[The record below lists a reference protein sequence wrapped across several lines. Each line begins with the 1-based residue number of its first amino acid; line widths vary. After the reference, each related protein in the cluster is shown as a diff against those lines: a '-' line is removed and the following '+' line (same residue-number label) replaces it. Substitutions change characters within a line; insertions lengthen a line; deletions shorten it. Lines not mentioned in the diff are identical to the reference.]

1 MMTSRAKDGKCGES
15 VEIVEANGSEVVS
28 VPALPAATINHY
40 SPPIGNHYMNPT
52 DSSSP
57 PTPPRATSLPIVV
70 GITGASGAAYA
81 VRVIELL
88 VAAGVE
94 THVAISALGRRLL
107 HDELGLKR
115 LDADALT
122 NGRGGVEEGNRSGVG
137 VGRRVEGHAGG
148 HDGARVRQIGKVII
162 HADNDVGATIAS
174 GSFLHGGMIIVPC
187 SSNTLAKVAAGITDN
202 LVQRAAA
209 VTLKERRR
217 LVLAYRES
225 PMSHIDILNMQ
236 RISEAGGI
244 IAPLAPGFYL
254 LPQTLE
260 EIVDFMAGKLL
271 DLVGVPHELKTRWE
285 SAKA

>member
-1 MMTSRAKDGKCGES
+1 MNA
-15 VEIVEANGSEVVS
+15 
-28 VPALPAATINHY
+28 P
-40 SPPIGNHYMNPT
+40 NPT
-52 DSSSP
+52 PSP
-57 PTPPRATSLPIVV
+57 LPIVV

-88 VAAGVE
+88 AQAGVE

-115 LDADALT
+115 VDADALA
-122 NGRGGVEEGNRSGVG
+122 NGRGG
-137 VGRRVEGHAGG
+137 GRGG
-148 HDGARVRQIGKVII
+148 HGGVII

-187 SSNTLAKVAAGITDN
+187 SSNTIAKVAAGITDN

-225 PMSHIDILNMQ
+225 PMSHIDILNM
-236 RISEAGGI
+236 RRLSEAGAV

-254 LPQTLE
+254 LPRTLE

-271 DLVGVPHELKTRWE
+271 DLVGVPHELKTRWVA
-285 SAKA
+285 SHA